1 MGVEDGSKIC
11 RDRYTSHGIRWICGV
26 VWNVLR
32 RSAGNFYSAA
42 FAAAHQASVGGAEQM
57 MDIVHTTT
65 PAKYQWSSNPQ
76 ALKGGIKAQAAQENP
91 R

>member
-1 MGVEDGSKIC
+1 MSRPIHKPRHTMDMRSGVERAAEIC
-11 RDRYTSHGIRWICGV
+11 
-26 VWNVLR
+26 
-32 RSAGNFYSAA
+32 AGNFYSAA

-65 PAKYQWSSNPQ
+65 PAKYQCSSNPQ
-76 ALKGGIKAQAAQENP
+76 ALKGGIKAQAAQEKP